1 MPPSNNRRVLS
12 SSLQCPH
19 CTKAFSRPSHLD
31 RHQLTHLPPSL
42 KAVLPCPRC
51 DKSFSRRDVL
61 FRHLR
66 SSHLIKQ
73 PNIKR
78 SMRKSC
84 YRCVIKK
91 RKCERA
97 RPCGGCIESQVPCEY
112 TSPEPGESGFENI
125 DMPQHAK
132 KDSQPPPSAQEG
144 RELDDLGFGGISSR
158 LSPPEAAQDELF
170 PHALQTPVSYSGDEP
185 AASSCCGI
193 SQDGSYHSI
202 PAEFSPTV
210 PSSSTI
216 FPVSQSVAGEIFSH
230 VNDYIPGNDEG
241 MPLAYPVS
249 GLPDFRT
256 TGLDWLNV
264 DMPNFGLNSEPWAI
278 ASILNH
284 PNTQSPASSNQ
295 SGFDTERII
304 SPHPYQPRT
313 PPTAISRTANS
324 VNSRNL
330 HPVESNYTGQPW
342 PFDQAR
348 DSPPH
353 RYSLPPLRDIL
364 RSTSGNR
371 NKRLNSLVSFLS
383 DGYLPNLSSVEDSN
397 APQVFGDLHRLLDLY
412 FSRFHDIQPIIHR
425 PTWNMFSC
433 PTILLTSMACVGALL
448 SDDEQDTELSSMLS
462 EICLPMISWLG
473 ATDGGNYRDISYLNA
488 LCLHQIYSL
497 GSGNRQ
503 LYQNADRSRGVLIG
517 SLRGMGL
524 LGSSSWGTMDETQ
537 DSTELPGAGNDM
549 GLLNRQWLSWVTQ
562 EHERRAA
569 WAAFEYDC
577 SLCTLTSRRGAI
589 DLSELPRKL
598 PCNESLWG
606 ATSAQAWLALRS
618 HLSISP
624 SLSDTLKVIFSG
636 EQIGNSLGTW
646 ARRLCSQVI
655 GRLLWDLKQLEV
667 VAMPEHFG
675 LPSLLGAHQQ
685 SKKLLLRSL
694 NHLLGSM
701 SSPSNTPELISYNI
715 SGLLCNYSHLYAAED
730 IMDAIIYI
738 VRHHIS
744 QDCSKSL
751 YNVEVAQMR
760 LRSAFTQDAQKG
772 RMLLWHAA
780 QIVGIANE
788 YLVSAPCEI
797 MRVFMAYIFILA
809 YSTYGPRFASSANDQ
824 VPLRLDLPCHEN
836 TSQKRSVTD
845 WVGTG
850 GPAGLG
856 SIKNVFDDGC
866 ASHLSRDAQ
875 VLMQRLRC
883 WGLAGKFCKILH
895 VFETRGF

>member
-1 MPPSNNRRVLS
+1 MSPPNNRRVLS
-12 SSLQCPH
+12 PSLQCPH

-125 DMPQHAK
+125 DMPQHSK

-144 RELDDLGFGGISSR
+144 QELDDLGFGGISSR

-185 AASSCCGI
+185 AASSCCDV
-193 SQDGSYHSI
+193 SQDGTFHSI
-202 PAEFSPTV
+202 SAEFSPTL

-256 TGLDWLNV
+256 TGLDWLSV

-284 PNTQSPASSNQ
+284 PSTQSPVSSNQ
-295 SGFDTERII
+295 SGFDTERIT
-304 SPHPYQPRT
+304 SPRFQTPRT
-313 PPTAISRTANS
+313 PPIATSRIGNS
-324 VNSRNL
+324 VNSHNL
-330 HPVESNYTGQPW
+330 HPLESSYTGQPW

-371 NKRLNSLVSFLS
+371 NKRLSSLVSFLS
-383 DGYLPNLSSVEDSN
+383 DGYLPNLSLVEDSN

-462 EICLPMISWLG
+462 EICLPMISWLVSH
-473 ATDGGNYRDISYLNA
+473 Y
-488 LCLHQIYSL
+488 
-497 GSGNRQ
+497 
-503 LYQNADRSRGVLIG
+503 
-517 SLRGMGL
+517 
-524 LGSSSWGTMDETQ
+524 
-537 DSTELPGAGNDM
+537 
-549 GLLNRQWLSWVTQ
+549 
-562 EHERRAA
+562 
-569 WAAFEYDC
+569 
-577 SLCTLTSRRGAI
+577 CTG
-589 DLSELPRKL
+589 
-598 PCNESLWG
+598 
-606 ATSAQAWLALRS
+606 
-618 HLSISP
+618 
-624 SLSDTLKVIFSG
+624 
-636 EQIGNSLGTW
+636 
-646 ARRLCSQVI
+646 
-655 GRLLWDLKQLEV
+655 
-667 VAMPEHFG
+667 
-675 LPSLLGAHQQ
+675 Q
-685 SKKLLLRSL
+685 SK
-694 NHLLGSM
+694 
-701 SSPSNTPELISYNI
+701 
-715 SGLLCNYSHLYAAED
+715 
-730 IMDAIIYI
+730 
-738 VRHHIS
+738 
-744 QDCSKSL
+744 
-751 YNVEVAQMR
+751 
-760 LRSAFTQDAQKG
+760 
-772 RMLLWHAA
+772 
-780 QIVGIANE
+780 
-788 YLVSAPCEI
+788 
-797 MRVFMAYIFILA
+797 
-809 YSTYGPRFASSANDQ
+809 SSAITRTKQ
-824 VPLRLDLPCHEN
+824 V
-836 TSQKRSVTD
+836 
-845 WVGTG
+845 
-850 GPAGLG
+850 
-856 SIKNVFDDGC
+856 
-866 ASHLSRDAQ
+866 
-875 VLMQRLRC
+875 
-883 WGLAGKFCKILH
+883 
-895 VFETRGF
+895 